1 MRASRNCRGRG
12 PSPCDWNEL
21 LGGLKDSLAFR
32 VMEPVPAAEAWLDA
46 AQIEQV
52 LINLIKNAVES
63 GSPAEE
69 VTLAVQQ
76 RNGGI
81 ALEIA
86 DRGSGLP
93 PEVLRDA
100 LLPFFSTKP
109 KGTGLGLTLCREI
122 VEAHGGR
129 ISLANRQGG
138 GAIVSVWLPQRG
150 AEV

>member
-1 MRASRNCRGRG
+1 M
-12 PSPCDWNEL
+12 
-21 LGGLKDSLAFR
+21 
-32 VMEPVPAAEAWLDA
+32 
-46 AQIEQV
+46 

-63 GSPAEE
+63 GSPADD

-81 ALEIA
+81 ALEIG

-150 AEV
+150 ELTGRKPASERVKIG